1 LLDDPACC
9 CRLVVDREWPDDDLM
24 TDPGTRMRV
33 TLHLVQQTTVAFD
46 SADLWPM
53 HGPYGRFGANLAS
66 FAEEVMRRLSADQY
80 LGFHSDPATI
90 TVIPRDAVKRID
102 FTEVAGP
109 PAKPSPSASG

>member
-1 LLDDPACC
+1 VCC
-9 CRLVVDREWPDDDLM
+9 CRLVVERECPDDDLM
-24 TDPGTRMRV
+24 TDAGTQMRV

-66 FAEEVMRRLSADQY
+66 FAEEVMRRLSGDQY

-109 PAKPSPSASG
+109 PPNPSPSAGG